1 MEDFE
6 DETIMERILGLTE
19 MFPESVQARASA
31 LVSGSVSGVRY
42 VYRIWISSRVLYN
55 HWYSCKELLTKMA
68 SNSNHRWLYSMSRSA
83 SWIIF
88 SSSAILFMPAMI
100 QTERMGLEEM
110 QKRQQRQ
117 VLLGPGAAVSG
128 NPQNM

>member
-31 LVSGSVSGVRY
+31 LVSKSVSGVG
-42 VYRIWISSRVLYN
+42 
-55 HWYSCKELLTKMA
+55 
-68 SNSNHRWLYSMSRSA
+68 WLYSMSRNI
-83 SWIIF
+83 SWFIF

-100 QTERMGLEEM
+100 QTERMSLEEM
-110 QKRQQRQ
+110 QKHQQRQ
-117 VLLGPGAAVSG
+117 ILLGPGHAVSG
-128 NPQNM
+128 NPPHLPKM

>member
-1 MEDFE
+1 MGAVENCQYSSFEEVFVHISITNYLSEMEDFE

-31 LVSGSVSGVRY
+31 LVSGSVSGVR
-42 VYRIWISSRVLYN
+42 
-55 HWYSCKELLTKMA
+55 
-68 SNSNHRWLYSMSRSA
+68 WLYSMSRSA

-100 QTERMGLEEM
+100 QAERVGLEEM